1 MQKKIVIVGATSGMG
16 EMVAKMFIEKGYKVG
31 VSARR
36 EEKLMELKNIDK
48 DNVEYEVIDV
58 MDDKSS
64 ESLLRLINK
73 LGGMD
78 EFFLASGVGY
88 ENEDLD
94 LEKEIHTMQVN
105 ALGFVKM
112 VDTAF
117 NYFKQNGGGHISCI
131 TSIAGTKG
139 LGAAPSYSST
149 KRFQNFYLTSLEQLS
164 HINNYKIRFTDIR
177 PGFVD
182 TALLDSKRHYPL
194 LMKKEKVAKSIVK
207 AIINKKRIKIIDW
220 RYRLIVCFWK
230 AIPNCLWVKMKIKT
244 KKK

>member
-31 VSARR
+31 VGARR
-36 EEKLMELKNIDK
+36 EEKLIELKNINK

-58 MDDKSS
+58 IDDKSS
-64 ESLLRLINK
+64 ESLLHLINK

-105 ALGFVKM
+105 ALGFVRM

-117 NYFKQNGGGHISCI
+117 NYFKAKWWWTYLLYHFYCRNKRSWCCTFVFFYKKISKLLYYLF
-131 TSIAGTKG
+131 GTTI
-139 LGAAPSYSST
+139 SY
-149 KRFQNFYLTSLEQLS
+149 K
-164 HINNYKIRFTDIR
+164 
-177 PGFVD
+177 
-182 TALLDSKRHYPL
+182 
-194 LMKKEKVAKSIVK
+194 
-207 AIINKKRIKIIDW
+207 
-220 RYRLIVCFWK
+220 
-230 AIPNCLWVKMKIKT
+230 
-244 KKK
+244 